1 MGVTRRRLV
10 VAATSSSSLSIS
22 EGNVLGFRDCFCFF
36 WLCLSRKKLAP
47 AKNLFCARHISFCAG
62 VEGDRALIA
71 RQGDVRLRGWRIRS
85 WAIRNLARGT
95 CTTGRHP
102 LLLSPVLSV
111 SSLSPRPPDDVRP
124 PRAVPVAHPGGAHRR
139 RRATGRVIWGI
150 PLLEA
155 LCKRVSTEA

>member
-1 MGVTRRRLV
+1 MTRRRLV

-85 WAIRNLARGT
+85 WATRNLARERARRDAT
-95 CTTGRHP
+95 PSSSPPSSPSLHFHLVLLTTFDRREP
-102 LLLSPVLSV
+102 YPSPTQEV
-111 SSLSPRPPDDVRP
+111 PIDDVVRQG
-124 PRAVPVAHPGGAHRR
+124 ASSGGYRCSRHCAS
-139 RRATGRVIWGI
+139 G
-150 PLLEA
+150 
-155 LCKRVSTEA
+155 